1 VVNAGTS
8 APGHPI
14 PVLAVMAH
22 PDDGELWAG
31 GTLALHARDAAV
43 TLAVPQHEP
52 ARMTEAE
59 AGAAILGVRLQV
71 LPSPVSAPAVY
82 ELITGTR
89 PEVVITHPLADVHPD
104 HRQVAATVLAA
115 LPEAVISTGHPQRVY
130 TTDTYNSLTLDGPLH
145 AAVIVDITTTFE
157 VKAQALAAHS
167 GTQPIAGH
175 FGPMAE
181 TLGRLWGA
189 RTGVPYAE
197 AFTAIPVLGRL
208 PAATRL

>member
-1 VVNAGTS
+1 MKADTGE
-8 APGHPI
+8 PGR
-14 PVLAVMAH
+14 PVPMLAVMAH

-43 TLAVPQHEP
+43 TLAIPQHEP

-59 AGAAILGVRLQV
+59 IGAAILGVRLHA
-71 LPSPVSAPAVY
+71 LPSPVSAAAVHD
-82 ELITGTR
+82 LITGYR
-89 PEVVITHPLADVHPD
+89 PDVVITHPIADVHPD

-115 LPEAVISTGHPQRVY
+115 LPQAVISTGHPQRVY
-130 TTDTYNSLTLDGPLH
+130 TTDTYNSLTLDGALH
-145 AAVIVDITTTFE
+145 ATVIVDITATFE

-181 TLGRLWGA
+181 TLGRLWGG
-189 RTGVPYAE
+189 RIGVPYAE

-208 PAATRL
+208 PATTRL